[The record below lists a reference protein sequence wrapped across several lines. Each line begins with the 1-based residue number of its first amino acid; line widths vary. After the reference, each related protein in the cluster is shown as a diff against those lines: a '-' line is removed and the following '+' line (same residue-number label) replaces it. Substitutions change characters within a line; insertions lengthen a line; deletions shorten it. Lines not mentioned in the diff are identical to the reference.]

1 MKLTVLGSGAAEA
14 IPDPYCSCDVCQI
27 ARREGG
33 RHIRGRSAALINED
47 LLIDLGPDII
57 GAASQFRLFLGNLA
71 TVLITHSHSDHWVP
85 QNLMWREPGF
95 TPTPVV
101 PLTVYGPEDA
111 TRGYEAYWERMT
123 NIAFR
128 PVTGGDQWTAGAYRI
143 AAVPATHGDGK
154 IEALLYV
161 VDDGTHRVFYAT
173 DTSSLSEEAW
183 NVLRPLGP
191 FDLILLD
198 ATSGLRSGG
207 MAHHGFEKFVETRAR
222 MVEEGVLIPEKTTL
236 AAHHFSHNG
245 GLTHTGLVDKYK
257 PYDVTISYDGLVF
270 SL

>member
-14 IPDPYCSCDVCQI
+14 IPDPYCSCEVCQT

-33 RHIRGRSAALINED
+33 HHIRGRSAALVNDD

-71 TVLITHSHSDHWVP
+71 TVLITHRHSDHWVP
-85 QNLMWREPGF
+85 QNLMWRESGF
-95 TPTPVV
+95 TPTPVA
-101 PLTVYGPEDA
+101 PLTVYGPADVLQ
-111 TRGYEAYWERMT
+111 GYEAYWTRMS
-123 NIAFR
+123 NIVFR
-128 PVTGGDQWTAGAYRI
+128 PVTGGDQWTAGPYRI
-143 AAVPATHGDGK
+143 TAIPATHGGGEL
-154 IEALLYV
+154 EALLYV
-161 VDDGTHRVFYAT
+161 VDDGAHWLFYAT

-183 NVLRPLGP
+183 SILRPLGP

-207 MAHHGFEKFVETRAR
+207 DAHHGFEKFVATRAR
-222 MVEEGVLIPEKTTL
+222 MIAEGLLIPTQTTL

-245 GLTHTGLVDKYK
+245 GLTHPALVEKYE
-257 PYDVTISYDGLVF
+257 PYAVTISYDGRVF